1 MNISFNHIDSN
12 TNFSS
17 YTYSQN
23 STFSNSTQNSSS
35 LIVLHSPNDIID
47 ILNGISSINQV
58 NDKEGYLDLIKDLFS
73 LKMNFINN
81 KKLILSFIDLICQTL
96 ISEFE
101 KYLNINTIYITI

>member
-12 TNFSS
+12 TNSSS

-81 KKLILSFIDLICQTL
+81 KKLILSFIDLINQTL
-96 ISEFE
+96 M
-101 KYLNINTIYITI
+101 YLIIFF